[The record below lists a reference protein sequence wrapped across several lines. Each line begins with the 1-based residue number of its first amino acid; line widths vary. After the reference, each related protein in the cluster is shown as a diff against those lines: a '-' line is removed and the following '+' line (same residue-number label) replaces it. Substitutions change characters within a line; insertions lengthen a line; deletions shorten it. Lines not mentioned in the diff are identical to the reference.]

1 MTKLTESRAPEAA
14 QHSTDPKA
22 PMAMAMATAT
32 SWGLQL
38 RLWLRF
44 YLPATRGNKIAS
56 IEIKNEKNVLKMYSG
71 TAVEKVGGER
81 SEKGRMQQ
89 LI

>member
-14 QHSTDPKA
+14 QTEDQTEGPDGDGDELGASA
-22 PMAMAMATAT
+22 L
-32 SWGLQL
+32 WL
-38 RLWLRF
+38 RLRF